1 MTLKTARPE
10 AVLFDLDGTLVDTAE
25 EFELVLQAMRADR
38 NLPPLLKQAIRAS
51 VSNGAAALVTLAF
64 DCPADS
70 TGHEELRQEFLDR
83 YEKSLGLAARPYP
96 GLRDLISALGTA
108 GIPWGV
114 VTNKFRRFAEPLMAA
129 LDFDPAAR
137 ALVTPCDV
145 ATAKPDPEGIILGCR
160 QAASRPEN
168 SIYIGDH
175 WRDIEAGNRAGCMT
189 VAAAYGYLADN
200 DDPAQWGAD
209 LVVHSSQ
216 ELAISIN
223 RIIQ

>member
-1 MTLKTARPE
+1 MTLRMARPE

-25 EFELVLQAMRADR
+25 EFELVLQAMRADH
-38 NLPPLLKQAIRAS
+38 NLPPLPREAIRAS

-64 DCPADS
+64 DCPASS
-70 TGHEELRQEFLDR
+70 TEHETLRQEFLDR
-83 YEKSLGLAARPYP
+83 YEKSLGVSAKPYP

-137 ALVTPCDV
+137 TLVTPCDV

-160 QAASRPEN
+160 QTESRPEN

-175 WRDIEAGNRAGCMT
+175 CRDIEAGNQAGCLT
-189 VAAAYGYLADN
+189 VAAAYGYLTDHDA
-200 DDPAQWGAD
+200 PEQWGAD

-216 ELAISIN
+216 ELASSIR
-223 RIIQ
+223 RIIP